1 MQEGHIYLVAL
12 SHFLRFGPRRLKLL
26 FDFFGSWEAVW
37 QASAQALFQCGIKT
51 DTVALFLEFRNKI
64 NPESLFEQIIK
75 KDIKLLFLEDELYPP
90 LLREIYDPPFLLYYR
105 GTINEKTWSLPLAVV
120 GTRKI
125 SSYGQQVTEDLIKD
139 LSTDGLTIVSGLAL
153 GVDCLAHETA
163 VTTGGQTV
171 VFLGS
176 GVDQVYPRTNF
187 NLARRI
193 IESGGALLSEYP
205 PGTLPFKTNFP
216 RRNRLIAGA
225 TLGTLVIEAR
235 EKSGALITARYALEE
250 GREVFAVP
258 GSIYSP
264 NSVGPNNL
272 LRSGARPITCA
283 ADIKESLGIEAAKT
297 RAANQPRLP
306 LSSEELKII
315 ELLGAESKHAN
326 LLARLAKLDIN
337 VINSRLTIMEMK
349 GLVKHL
355 GGMNYV
361 RTRQPKQ

>member
-26 FDFFGSWEAVW
+26 FDFFGSWENAW
-37 QASAQALFQCGIKT
+37 KSSAQDLLQSGLKT
-51 DTVALFLEFRNKI
+51 QTVSLFLEFRNKT
-64 NPESLFEQIIK
+64 NPQELFEKIIERN
-75 KDIKLLFLEDELYPP
+75 IKLLFFEDDLYPP
-90 LLREIYDPPFLLYYR
+90 LLREIYDPPLLLYYR

-125 SSYGQQVTEDLIKD
+125 SSYGRQVTEDLIKD
-139 LSTDGLTIVSGLAL
+139 LSSDGLTIISGLAL
-153 GVDCLAHETA
+153 GVDCLAHEAALDSLGLTIA
-163 VTTGGQTV
+163 
-171 VFLGS
+171 FLGS
-176 GVDQVYPRTNF
+176 GVDEVYPRSNF

-193 IESGGALLSEYP
+193 IESGGALISEYP
-205 PGTLPFKTNFP
+205 PGTPPFKTNFP
-216 RRNRLIAGA
+216 RRNRLIAGT

-250 GREVFAVP
+250 GRDVFAVP
-258 GSIYSP
+258 GSIYSF
-264 NSVGPNNL
+264 NSAGPNNL
-272 LRSGARPITCA
+272 LRAGARPITSA
-283 ADIKESLGIEAAKT
+283 ADIKESLGLEAAKT
-297 RAANQPRLP
+297 RAAHQPRLP
-306 LSSEELKII
+306 LTSEELTII
-315 ELLGAESKHAN
+315 ELLGAEIKHAN

-361 RTRQPKQ
+361 RARQPKQ